1 MTNLNKHPKPF
12 RQLIGRSKAG
22 AAGWTGGAYAGAR
35 GDGLWLAGDPYA
47 AGETRVASTSISFT
61 RRGNGMP
68 DKSKAGRKDGGVL
81 F

>member
-35 GDGLWLAGDPYA
+35 GDGLWLAGDP
-47 AGETRVASTSISFT
+47 
-61 RRGNGMP
+61 
-68 DKSKAGRKDGGVL
+68 
-81 F
+81 